1 MLAHRGCGRN
11 LANATRE
18 SRGPRPRLVDRCLRL
33 PLTRHGAY
41 STLRRAG
48 GAQRGMAMLDR
59 TDEIGRLVEPGR
71 VHRRGFTPPGN
82 FHLRMGGPVCPAR
95 PFVRPAPPVAQ
106 PRGFITTELGRP

>member
-1 MLAHRGCGRN
+1 MVSCLTRMLAYRGCVRN
-11 LANATRE
+11 LAPDPGEDGRAPLATAC
-18 SRGPRPRLVDRCLRL
+18 RPAAPTTRL

-71 VHRRGFTPPGN
+71 VHRRGSTPPGV
-82 FHLRMGGPVCPAR
+82 FR
-95 PFVRPAPPVAQ
+95 VRV
-106 PRGFITTELGRP
+106 G